1 MNLNDHIRYSIRA
14 HQFHPKTLQNSFRL
28 WDKKTPYFIH
38 PLWCAMTILTETAL
52 PPAIRRYGAIT
63 LLYHDVL
70 EDTTMKLPPGIPHA
84 IRAYINDMTF
94 YGGITEE
101 MLMIWRKQPTI
112 RLFKLYDKVSNLL
125 DASWMPAKLR
135 KTYTAYTKKL
145 ALDVKNNFGTLN
157 ITAIAQTV
165 FMPA

>member
-14 HQFHPKTLQNSFRL
+14 HQFHPKTIQNSYRL

-38 PLWCAMTILTETAL
+38 PLWCAMTILSETAL
-52 PPAIRRYGAIT
+52 PPSVRHDGAIT

-70 EDTTMKLPPGIPHA
+70 EDTTMTLPPAIPQT

-94 YGGITEE
+94 YGGINEE
-101 MLMIWRKQPTI
+101 IQMIWSKQPTI

-135 KTYTAYTKKL
+135 KTYTAYTQKL
-145 ALDVKNNFGTLN
+145 LQDVENNFGSLN
-157 ITAIAQTV
+157 IVKTAHALIDKR
-165 FMPA
+165 